1 MFKKVASVLL
11 LVVLLV
17 SIVTSVF
24 ASPMMLFAVAENK
37 IKASISISDGK
48 VNAVGT
54 VIYTAPG
61 NSTDLKVVLQKKNG
75 NSWKN
80 VTTATGST
88 EACASATAVKGETYR
103 AYVKCIINNADT
115 ITKTSGSKT
124 Y

>member
-1 MFKKVASVLL
+1 MFKKVTSVVI

-24 ASPMMLFAVAENK
+24 ASPMMLFAVVENK
-37 IKASISISDGK
+37 ISASISISNGK
-48 VNAVGT
+48 VNAVGA
-54 VIYTAPG
+54 VIKTAPG

-75 NSWKN
+75 KTWTE
-80 VTTATGST
+80 VTSSTGST

-103 AYVKCIINNADT
+103 AYVKCTINGSDT